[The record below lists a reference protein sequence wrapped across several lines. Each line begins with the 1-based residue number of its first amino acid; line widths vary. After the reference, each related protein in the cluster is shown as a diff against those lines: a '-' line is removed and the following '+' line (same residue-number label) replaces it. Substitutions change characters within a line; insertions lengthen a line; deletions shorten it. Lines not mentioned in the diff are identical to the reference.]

1 MESLDLRGLDCPIP
15 LLRAKKYIEQM
26 SAGQTVMMKSTED
39 KFGKDIRDLCNHLGV
54 SIVSVHWK
62 AGVVTAII
70 AK

>member
-1 MESLDLRGLDCPIP
+1 MHSLDLRGLSCPIP

-26 SAGQTVMMKSTED
+26 PVGQTVMMKSTED
-39 KFGKDIRDLCNHLGV
+39 KFGTDIRTLCDHMGV

-70 AK
+70 SK